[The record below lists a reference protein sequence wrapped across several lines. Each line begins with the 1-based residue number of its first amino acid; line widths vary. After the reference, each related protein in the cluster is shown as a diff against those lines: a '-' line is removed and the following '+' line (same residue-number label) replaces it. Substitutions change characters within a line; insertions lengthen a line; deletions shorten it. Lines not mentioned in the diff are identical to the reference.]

1 MVTPADLHPTLET
14 LLPSGCPYRQHFLH
28 RPRHRTRGPPDIAT
42 PLKARL
48 DLLKAYVAELTTAY
62 GNILQENKSLYKRFE
77 TQADT
82 ISHQKAYITALEA
95 KSSPEEPHLLTDE
108 DLMYVARH
116 IAPLPGY
123 SKQAWIDKPRPYN
136 DDVRCWFIDFEQVM
150 RDVFNTASPHTLRK
164 WAIWFLPRQ
173 YLRADGLAI
182 PPMTA

>member
-14 LLPSGCPYRQHFLH
+14 LLH
-28 RPRHRTRGPPDIAT
+28 RAAHTANTSYTDLDIEPEVPPDIAT

-95 KSSPEEPHLLTDE
+95 KSSPE
-108 DLMYVARH
+108 
-116 IAPLPGY
+116 
-123 SKQAWIDKPRPYN
+123 
-136 DDVRCWFIDFEQVM
+136 
-150 RDVFNTASPHTLRK
+150 
-164 WAIWFLPRQ
+164 
-173 YLRADGLAI
+173 
-182 PPMTA
+182 